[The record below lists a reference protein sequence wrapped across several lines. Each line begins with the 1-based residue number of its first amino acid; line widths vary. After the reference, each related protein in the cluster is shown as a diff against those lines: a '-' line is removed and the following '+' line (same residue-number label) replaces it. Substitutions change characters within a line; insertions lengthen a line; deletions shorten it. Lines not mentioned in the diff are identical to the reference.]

1 MPAEQRCEILVIGA
15 GPGGYVAAIRAAQLK
30 KKVIIV
36 EKDRWGGL
44 CLNYGCIPSK
54 ALLYAS
60 EIIETIHK
68 GEKYGIKAEKVSVDI
83 NQLREKKRKVVNQ
96 LVLGV
101 ETLLKHNGAT
111 MILGEASFVEPNL
124 VKVVTSQGEEVRIM
138 ADNILIA
145 TGSLPFSVPSLPLD
159 GKLIITSKEA
169 LEIPFLPKKML
180 VVGGGYVGMEM
191 GVVYHSLRTEVTVM
205 EMLDSIFLATDAQI
219 VKLAQD
225 RFKKKGINILT
236 KTKVEKAQVTK
247 DKKVQVTASSDGK
260 SETMDFDLVLV
271 AIGHKATT
279 SNLGLEKIGI
289 QTDSRGFIK
298 VDEKMQTNVKN
309 VFAVGDCAGRQL
321 LAHKAFREGE
331 VAAEVVSGLDSVMD
345 YRVVPYAIFT
355 QPEVAGVGLTEKEA
369 IDQGY
374 KIKVGTY
381 PYRAIGRAVGMD
393 EQEGLVKIVADS
405 ESDEILGAHII
416 GALASELISSITV
429 AMGLDA
435 RVEDVAEIIQV
446 HPTLSEMIKEGS
458 LAVNKRAIHNLN
470 PK

>member
-1 MPAEQRCEILVIGA
+1 MPTEQRCEILVIGA

-101 ETLLKHNGAT
+101 ETLLKHNGAS

-124 VKVVTSQGEEVRIM
+124 VKVVTSQGEEVRII

-145 TGSLPFSVPSLPLD
+145 TGSLPFSIPSLPLD

-169 LEIPFLPKKML
+169 LELPFVPKKML

-191 GVVYHSLRTEVTVM
+191 GVVYHSLGAEVTVM

-247 DKKVQVTASSDGK
+247 DNKVQVTASSDGK

-271 AIGHKATT
+271 SIGHKATT
-279 SNLGLEKIGI
+279 SSLGLEKIEI

-298 VDEKMQTNVKN
+298 VDEKMQTNIKN
-309 VFAVGDCAGRQL
+309 IFAVGDCAGKQL

-331 VAAEVVSGLDSVMD
+331 VAAEVASGMDSVMD

-369 IDQGY
+369 LDQGF

-393 EQEGLVKIVADS
+393 EQEGLVKIIADS

>member
-1 MPAEQRCEILVIGA
+1 MPTEQRCEILVIGA
-15 GPGGYVAAIRAAQLK
+15 GPGGYVAAIRAGQLK

-68 GEKYGIKAEKVSVDI
+68 GEKYGIKAEKLSIDI
-83 NQLREKKRKVVNQ
+83 NQLREKKRKVVSQ

-101 ETLLKHNGAT
+101 ETLLKHNGAS

-124 VKVVTSQGEEVRIM
+124 VKVVTSQGEEVRII

-169 LEIPFLPKKML
+169 LEIPFVPKKML

-191 GVVYHSLRTEVTVM
+191 GVVYHSLGSEVTVM

-219 VKLAQD
+219 VRMAQD

-247 DKKVQVTASSDGK
+247 DNKVQVTAISDGK
-260 SETMDFDLVLV
+260 SENMDFDLILV

-279 SNLGLEKIGI
+279 TNLGLEKIGV
-289 QTDSRGFIK
+289 QTDARGFIK
-298 VDEKMQTNVKN
+298 VDEKMQTNIKN
-309 VFAVGDCAGRQL
+309 IFAVGDCAGKQL
-321 LAHKAFREGE
+321 LAHKAYREGE
-331 VAAEVVSGLDSVMD
+331 VAAEVASGMDSEMD

-369 IDQGY
+369 IDQGF

-446 HPTLSEMIKEGS
+446 HPTLSEMIKEAS

>member
-1 MPAEQRCEILVIGA
+1 MPSEQKCEILVIGA
-15 GPGGYVAAIRAAQLK
+15 GPGGYVAAIRACQLK

-36 EKDRWGGL
+36 EKDKWGGL

-68 GEKYGIKAEKVSVDI
+68 GEKYGIKAEKISIDT
-83 NQLREKKRKVVNQ
+83 NQLREKKGKVVKQ

-101 ETLLKHNGAT
+101 ETLLKHNGAA
-111 MILGEASFVEPNL
+111 MILGEASFTDQNS
-124 VKVVTSQGEEVRIM
+124 VKVKTPQGEEIRIT
-138 ADNILIA
+138 ADNIIIS
-145 TGSLPFSVPSLPLD
+145 TGSLPFSPPSLPLD

-169 LEIPFLPKKML
+169 LEIPFVPKKML

-191 GVVYHSLRTEVTVM
+191 AVVYHSLGSEVTVM
-205 EMLDSIFLATDAQI
+205 EMQDSIFLATDAQI
-219 VKLAQD
+219 AKMAHD

-236 KTKVEKAQVTK
+236 RTKVDNASVTKNNQAQVT
-247 DKKVQVTASSDGK
+247 VTSDGK
-260 SETMDFDLVLV
+260 SENMTFDLILV

-279 SNLGLEKIGI
+279 SGLGLEKIGI
-289 QTDSRGFIK
+289 ETDNRGFIK
-298 VDEKMQTNVKN
+298 VNERMQTNFKN
-309 VFAVGDCAGRQL
+309 IFAVGDCAGKQL

-331 VAAEVVSGLDSVMD
+331 VAAEVASGMDSMMD

-369 IDQGY
+369 TDQGF

-381 PYRAIGRAVGMD
+381 PYRAIGRAIGMD
-393 EQEGLVKIVADS
+393 EQEGMVKIIADL

-446 HPTLSEMIKEGS
+446 HPTLSEMIKEAS
-458 LAVNKRAIHNLN
+458 LAVNKKAIHNLN
-470 PK
+470 K

>member
-1 MPAEQRCEILVIGA
+1 MPTEQRCEVLVIGA
-15 GPGGYVAAIRAAQLK
+15 GPGGYVAAIRAGQLK

-68 GEKYGIKAEKVSVDI
+68 GEKYGIKAEKVSIDT

-101 ETLLKHNGAT
+101 ETLLKHNGAS
-111 MILGEASFVEPNL
+111 MILGEASFVEPNV
-124 VKVVTSQGEEVRIM
+124 VKVVTSQGEEVRII

-145 TGSLPFSVPSLPLD
+145 TGSLPFSLPSLPLD

-169 LEIPFLPKKML
+169 LEIPFVPKKML

-191 GVVYHSLRTEVTVM
+191 GVVYHSLGAEVAVM

-247 DKKVQVTASSDGK
+247 DNKVQVTASSDGK

-271 AIGHKATT
+271 SIGHKATT
-279 SNLGLEKIGI
+279 SSLGLEKIGI
-289 QTDSRGFIK
+289 QTDARGFIK
-298 VDEKMQTNVKN
+298 VDEKMQTNIKN
-309 VFAVGDCAGRQL
+309 IFAVGDCAGKQL

-331 VAAEVVSGLDSVMD
+331 VAAEVASGMDSVMD

-369 IDQGY
+369 LDQGF

-393 EQEGLVKIVADS
+393 EQEGLVKIIADS